1 MRVDE
6 FIYTAENLM
15 DDSSVSIFQN
25 FENNQIFTYEGL
37 RYSNPLSEIRE
48 LFVTWTPSRQI
59 LDFSSE
65 WKVFRSGAWLL
76 TRFKAVWYGQ
86 TNHYPPTTIYLLK
99 VITVTSEK
107 PCFDYLRRCCVDFE
121 QPNTC
126 WESATYFF
134 IALIKQALIIHRILY
149 SFCEICNITKRKS
162 IRMACIEFYLS
173 LRSSI

>member
-65 WKVFRSGAWLL
+65 
-76 TRFKAVWYGQ
+76 
-86 TNHYPPTTIYLLK
+86 
-99 VITVTSEK
+99 
-107 PCFDYLRRCCVDFE
+107 
-121 QPNTC
+121 
-126 WESATYFF
+126 
-134 IALIKQALIIHRILY
+134 
-149 SFCEICNITKRKS
+149 
-162 IRMACIEFYLS
+162 
-173 LRSSI
+173 

>member
-1 MRVDE
+1 MFLKEIVEKVILFKTQYIIHKDKNKKKETFMRVDE

-65 WKVFRSGAWLL
+65 RKVFRSGA
-76 TRFKAVWYGQ
+76 
-86 TNHYPPTTIYLLK
+86 
-99 VITVTSEK
+99 
-107 PCFDYLRRCCVDFE
+107 
-121 QPNTC
+121 
-126 WESATYFF
+126 
-134 IALIKQALIIHRILY
+134 
-149 SFCEICNITKRKS
+149 
-162 IRMACIEFYLS
+162 
-173 LRSSI
+173 